1 MTHEALC
8 LLNSEHILDGFDCGK
23 PALNDWLVRRA
34 LGNQATGTSRTWVI
48 TEGGSKRV
56 VAFYSS
62 STASVL
68 RTRAPKK
75 FARNQPEEIPAIL
88 LGRMAVDS
96 RHQGEH
102 LGSALLQH
110 FMIKA
115 IDVAAAIGVRL
126 LLVHA
131 KDEEAKAFYA
141 HYGFVESPLDT
152 LTMLMLLPL
161 DARQ

>member
-1 MTHEALC
+1 MGFA
-8 LLNSEHILDGFDCGK
+8 NSK
-23 PALNDWLVRRA
+23 
-34 LGNQATGTSRTWVI
+34 
-48 TEGGSKRV
+48 
-56 VAFYSS
+56 
-62 STASVL
+62 
-68 RTRAPKK
+68 
-75 FARNQPEEIPAIL
+75 
-88 LGRMAVDS
+88 RMAVDS

>member
-1 MTHEALC
+1 MTHEGLH
-8 LLNSEHILDGFDCGK
+8 LLTSEHILDGFDCGK
-23 PALNDWLVRRA
+23 PALNGWLVGRG
-34 LGNQATGTSRTWVI
+34 LGNQGTGTSRTWVI
-48 TEGGSKRV
+48 TEGGSKWV

-75 FARNQPEEIPAIL
+75 FTRNQPEEIPAIL
-88 LGRMAVDS
+88 LGRIAVDS

-110 FMIKA
+110 CMIKA

-131 KDEEAKAFYA
+131 KDEEAKEFYA
-141 HYGFVESPLDT
+141 HYGFVESPLDS
-152 LTMLMLLPL
+152 LTMLALLPL